1 MTWHA
6 VEPDQGLRYELA
18 GMLGSPAT
26 LARMARAHDSARV
39 VPLDVADLA
48 LLPVTAVL
56 ADDVTP
62 AALCALGLVG
72 LPGGSPQAA
81 QRRALLL
88 TGPESGFAVLTPGLV
103 ALLEA
108 GSVTGTVAY
117 VEADYAGRDGWQTAA
132 VWRTGRL
139 VTGPLLLGP
148 QEEFSRELAPIS
160 IALRALGVQAAGR
173 RDAFVVAGLGR
184 HRRTADWAPRRSS

>member
-1 MTWHA
+1 
-6 VEPDQGLRYELA
+6 
-18 GMLGSPAT
+18 
-26 LARMARAHDSARV
+26 MARAHDSARV

-148 QEEFSRELAPIS
+148 QEEFSRELAPS
-160 IALRALGVQAAGR
+160 RLRCARSGCRRQAAATR
-173 RDAFVVAGLGR
+173 SSWQAGR